1 MRQVGERPTLA
12 GCSAG
17 AGAVPQ
23 LIQLMSHDAPR
34 VSQPAAALVS
44 ILCPGDVQASEQL
57 FESGGLVMLADELQS
72 GQEHKQLH
80 AVSALAQLSAQPQH
94 ASAIVDN
101 GCVSPLLGLL
111 EHRNQ
116 ELKSYAAIAFG
127 NLCSSGA
134 LAPSRLQHPSMLPH
148 VVSLL
153 SSSNGLAKA
162 PAAGAIAAMAAQP
175 HSRQAVYQLGGLA
188 PLASLLQSD
197 PDTAYHAV
205 QAIAQFA
212 ADERY
217 RPMLAEV
224 GALPGLH
231 ALLSSHLPHVQQC
244 ALSAIANTS
253 FVPSAAAP
261 LCATGVLAH
270 LGQLLFSADEATQT
284 MCLTALSN
292 LLGEIGRAHV

>member
-1 MRQVGERPTLA
+1 MLSSGAMGNTEVAAATLESLQALSAA
-12 GCSAG
+12 GLPQTQTAVRN

-23 LIQLMSHDAPR
+23 LIQLMSHASPR

-57 FESGGLVMLADELQS
+57 FESGGLVMLAEELQS
-72 GQEHKQLH
+72 GQEHQQLQ
-80 AVSALAQLSAQPQH
+80 AVSALAQLSAQAQH

-134 LAPSRLQHPSMLPH
+134 LAPSQLQHPSMLPH
-148 VVSLL
+148 VVALL

-162 PAAGAIAAMAAQP
+162 PAAGAIAAMAAQA
-175 HSRQAVYQLGGLA
+175 HLRQAVYQLGGLA
-188 PLASLLQSD
+188 PLAALLQSD

-205 QAIAQFA
+205 QAIAQ
-212 ADERY
+212 
-217 RPMLAEV
+217 P
-224 GALPGLH
+224 
-231 ALLSSHLPHVQQC
+231 
-244 ALSAIANTS
+244 
-253 FVPSAAAP
+253 
-261 LCATGVLAH
+261 
-270 LGQLLFSADEATQT
+270 
-284 MCLTALSN
+284 
-292 LLGEIGRAHV
+292 